1 MATAA
6 RLRVEI
12 AARPGAGARALAAK
26 VRTLAAA
33 PPATRSAEAVIAGTV
48 AVAVLPAILPKLV
61 ELLNSWMALRKGRSV
76 RVKVSRGDAAIEVE
90 FAPGERG
97 GEEILDFVGQL
108 EKRLDG
114 KAPRK
119 KGRVP

>member
-12 AARPGAGARALAAK
+12 AARPAAGARALAAK
-26 VRTLAAA
+26 VRRLAAA

-48 AVAVLPAILPKLV
+48 AVAVLPAVLPKLV
-61 ELLNSWMALRKGRSV
+61 ELLNSWMALRKGRTV

-97 GEEILDFVGQL
+97 GDEILNFIDKLGR
-108 EKRLDG
+108 RLG
-114 KAPRK
+114 KKQPR
-119 KGRVP
+119 RRP